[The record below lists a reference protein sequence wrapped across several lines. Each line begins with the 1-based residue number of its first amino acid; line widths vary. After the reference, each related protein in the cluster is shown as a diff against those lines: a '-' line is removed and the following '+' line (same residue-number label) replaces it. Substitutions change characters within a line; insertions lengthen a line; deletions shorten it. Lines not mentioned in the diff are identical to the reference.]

1 MSSRIRLHSKSA
13 VFLGLV
19 VVLAFVF
26 ATTRYVAAQES
37 TTVTTSSP
45 SPTTL
50 TVTGQG
56 TVVVEPDTAS
66 VSFGVTTED
75 ETLATAQTEATA
87 TMTAILA
94 AVTDAGVAERDV
106 QTVDFSVSINYD
118 YDDDGNV
125 TSILG
130 YQVSNTV
137 NVTVRQLDAL
147 GGILDA
153 VVAQGANNVYGVSF
167 FVNDT
172 TAAAS
177 QARIAAV
184 EDAMAKA
191 NDIASAAG
199 LKVSRVVSID
209 EQATAPPTPVDYY
222 PAAEMDD
229 SATGS
234 AMPVPVQAGSTDIMA
249 TVYMVFELEPAA

>member
-1 MSSRIRLHSKSA
+1 MSSRIRLHTKVAALVGISLVLA
-13 VFLGLV
+13 LV
-19 VVLAFVF
+19 V
-26 ATTRYVAAQES
+26 ATTRYAAAQES
-37 TTVTTSSP
+37 TTVTTSEP

-66 VSFGVTTED
+66 VSFGVTIED
-75 ETLATAQTEATA
+75 ETLSTAQTEATT
-87 TMTAILA
+87 TMTAILT

-106 QTVDFSVSINYD
+106 RTVDYSVTILYD
-118 YDDDGNV
+118 YDDDGTV

-137 NVTVRQLDAL
+137 AVTVRQLDSL
-147 GGILDA
+147 GTILDA
-153 VVAQGANNVYGVSF
+153 VVAAGANNVYGVSF

-191 NDIASAAG
+191 NDIATAAG
-199 LKVSRVVSID
+199 LTVSRIVSID
-209 EQATAPPTPVDYY
+209 EQTTAPPTPVDYY
-222 PAAEMDD
+222 PSAAAEMDD
-229 SATGS
+229 SAGY
-234 AMPVPVQAGSTDIMA
+234 AVPVQAGSTDIMA
-249 TVYMVFELEPAA
+249 TVYMVFELEPAS

>member
-1 MSSRIRLHSKSA
+1 MSSRIRRHAKPA
-13 VFLGLV
+13 ILV
-19 VVLAFVF
+19 GITFVLALVF
-26 ATTRYVAAQES
+26 ATTRYTAAQES
-37 TTVTTSSP
+37 TTVTTTEP
-45 SPTTL
+45 VPTTL

-66 VSFGVTTED
+66 VSFGVTIED
-75 ETLATAQTEATA
+75 ETLTTAQTEATE

-94 AVTDAGVAERDV
+94 VVTDAGVAERDV
-106 QTVDFSVSINYD
+106 QTVDFSVTIQYD
-118 YDDDGNV
+118 YDDEGNV

-130 YQVSNTV
+130 YQVSNTI

-153 VVAQGANNVYGVSF
+153 VVARGANNVYGVSF

-172 TAAAS
+172 KAAAS

-184 EDAMAKA
+184 EDATAKA
-191 NDIASAAG
+191 NDIAGAAG
-199 LKVSRVVSID
+199 LRVSRIVSIN
-209 EQATAPPTPVDYY
+209 EETTAPPTPVDFY

-229 SATGS
+229 SAAG
-234 AMPVPVQAGSTDIMA
+234 AAVPVQAGTTDIMA
-249 TVYMVFELEPAA
+249 TVYMVFELEPAE

>member
-1 MSSRIRLHSKSA
+1 MSSRLHQHAKAAA
-13 VFLGLV
+13 VVGISL
-19 VVLAFVF
+19 VLALVF
-26 ATTRYVAAQES
+26 ASTRSAAAQDS
-37 TTVTTSSP
+37 TTVTTTAP
-45 SPTTL
+45 VPTTL

-66 VSFGVTTED
+66 VSFGVTVED
-75 ETLATAQTEATA
+75 ETLSTAQAEATE
-87 TMTAILA
+87 TMTAILT
-94 AVTDAGVAERDV
+94 AVTDAGVDERDV
-106 QTVDFSVSINYD
+106 QTVDFSVSILYD

-125 TSILG
+125 SSILG

-191 NDIASAAG
+191 NDIATAAG
-199 LKVSRVVSID
+199 LRVSRVVSIN
-209 EQATAPPTPVDYY
+209 EEATAPPTPVDFY
-222 PAAEMDD
+222 PAAEADD
-229 SATGS
+229 SAG
-234 AMPVPVQAGSTDIMA
+234 AAVPVQAGTTDILA
-249 TVYMVFELEPAA
+249 TVYMVFELEPAS

>member
-1 MSSRIRLHSKSA
+1 MSSQFRQHSKAA
-13 VFLGLV
+13 VSLGLV

-26 ATTRYVAAQES
+26 ATTRYAAAQDS

-75 ETLATAQTEATA
+75 ETLTTAQTEATA
-87 TMTAILA
+87 TMTAILT

-106 QTVDFSVSINYD
+106 QTVDFSVSILYD
-118 YDDDGNV
+118 YDDDGTV
-125 TSILG
+125 TRILG
-130 YQVSNTV
+130 YQVSNSV

-153 VVAQGANNVYGVSF
+153 VVAAGANNVYGVSF

-191 NDIASAAG
+191 KDIATAAG
-199 LKVSRVVSID
+199 LTVSRVVSID
-209 EQATAPPTPVDYY
+209 EQSTAPPTPVDYY
-222 PAAEMDD
+222 PAAEADD
-229 SATGS
+229 RATGS

>member
-1 MSSRIRLHSKSA
+1 MSSQIRQHSTIA
-13 VFLGLV
+13 VLV
-19 VVLAFVF
+19 GISLVIALVF
-26 ATTRYVAAQES
+26 ATMRQAGAQET
-37 TTVTTSSP
+37 TTVTTSEP

-66 VSFGVTTED
+66 VAFGVTIED
-75 ETLATAQTEATA
+75 ETLATAQAEATS

-106 QTVDFSVSINYD
+106 QTVDYSVTILYD

-125 TSILG
+125 TRILG

-137 NVTVRQLDAL
+137 NVTVRQLDSL
-147 GGILDA
+147 GTILDA

-191 NDIASAAG
+191 NDIATAAG
-199 LKVSRVVSID
+199 LTVSRVVSID
-209 EQATAPPTPVDYY
+209 EQSTAPPTPVDYY
-222 PAAEMDD
+222 PAADADVAE
-229 SATGS
+229 SSGFA
-234 AMPVPVQAGSTDIMA
+234 VPVQAGSTDIMA

>member
-1 MSSRIRLHSKSA
+1 MSSRIRQHTKVA
-13 VFLGLV
+13 ALV
-19 VVLAFVF
+19 GVSLVLALVF
-26 ATTRYVAAQES
+26 ATTRHTAAQES
-37 TTVTTSSP
+37 TTVTTTGP

-66 VSFGVTTED
+66 VSFGVTIED
-75 ETLATAQTEATA
+75 ETLSTAQTEATT
-87 TMTAILA
+87 TMTAILE
-94 AVTDAGVAERDV
+94 AVTAAGVAERDV
-106 QTVDFSVSINYD
+106 QTVDYSVTILYD

-125 TSILG
+125 TRILG

-137 NVTVRQLDAL
+137 AITVRQLDAL

-153 VVAQGANNVYGVSF
+153 VVAQGASNVYGVSF

-191 NDIASAAG
+191 NDIATAAG

-209 EQATAPPTPVDYY
+209 EQATVPPTPVDYY

-229 SATGS
+229 SAAS
-234 AMPVPVQAGSTDIMA
+234 AVPVLAGSTDIMA
-249 TVYMVFELEPAA
+249 TVYMVFELESAA